1 MPVITRRRSHPGV
14 AAVLSFV
21 FNGLGQLYNGQI
33 AKGLLIISACSV
45 SMTVFLIGAVLI
57 ACVLFKT
64 IFFVSQLAW
73 GIGLLFAGL
82 IAICVLGVYSI
93 FDAYKA
99 AGGK

>member
-1 MPVITRRRSHPGV
+1 VITRRRSHPGV

-33 AKGLLIISACSV
+33 AKGLIIISACGA
-45 SMTVFLIGAVLI
+45 SMTVFLIGAVFI
-57 ACVLFKT
+57 ACVLFQKV
-64 IFFVSQLAW
+64 FFTGQLAW
-73 GIGLLFAGL
+73 GIGFLLAGL
-82 IAICVLGVYSI
+82 TSISVLGVYSI